1 MTKDFEIQKDIIAE
15 LKWETKSNSLDIEV
29 FVNNGLVTLKGFVDC
44 YSKKRLAENVAFR
57 IDGVRA
63 VVESIIVRYE
73 NDKKIPDLDLA
84 EAITKAF
91 HWHNKIPEEKIKV
104 QVEDSWVTIIG
115 EVDWVFEKTCVNRVI
130 ECISGVKGV
139 TNLIK
144 INPRAKINITN
155 IILEIK
161 EAFIKNKNID
171 ENNILVSGIGAT
183 VLLRGIVRSE
193 EEKKEAAKVVSNI
206 QGVSFVCNRLK
217 SLPEKL
223 SITNQRQSV

>member
-91 HWHNKIPEEKIKV
+91 HWHNKIPDEKIKV

-139 TNLIK
+139 TNLIN

-217 SLPEKL
+217 SVPEKL

>member
-217 SLPEKL
+217 SVPEKL

>member
-1 MTKDFEIQKDIIAE
+1 M
-15 LKWETKSNSLDIEV
+15 
-29 FVNNGLVTLKGFVDC
+29 
-44 YSKKRLAENVAFR
+44 
-57 IDGVRA
+57 
-63 VVESIIVRYE
+63 
-73 NDKKIPDLDLA
+73 
-84 EAITKAF
+84 
-91 HWHNKIPEEKIKV
+91 
-104 QVEDSWVTIIG
+104 TIIG

-155 IILEIK
+155 IIVEIK
-161 EAFIKNKNID
+161 EAFFQNKNID

-217 SLPEKL
+217 SVPEKL

>member
-15 LKWETKSNSLDIEV
+15 LKWETKSTSLDIDV
-29 FVNNGLVTLKGFVDC
+29 FVDNGLVTLKGFVDC

-57 IDGVRA
+57 IDGVIA

-91 HWHNKIPEEKIKV
+91 HWHNKIPDEKIKV
-104 QVEDSWVTIIG
+104 KVENSWVTIIG

-155 IILEIK
+155 IIVEIK
-161 EAFIKNKNID
+161 EAFFQNKNID

-217 SLPEKL
+217 SVPEKL
-223 SITNQRQSV
+223 SIINERQSV

>member
-104 QVEDSWVTIIG
+104 QVEDSWVTING

-155 IILEIK
+155 IIVEIK
-161 EAFIKNKNID
+161 EAFFQNKNID

-217 SLPEKL
+217 SVPEKL
-223 SITNQRQSV
+223 